1 MEKITSQLTDVIKGI
16 SEFGIG
22 LIALGIIA
30 EIVFGQGA
38 LFGTSVV
45 GNLSGIVAAI
55 GGENGFIGLVAIILI
70 FALLRKRA

>member
-16 SEFGIG
+16 SELGIG

-30 EIVFGQGA
+30 EIVFGKGA
-38 LFGTSVV
+38 IFGASVV
-45 GNLSGIVAAI
+45 ENLSGIVAAI